1 MIESDLAMDFPLLPF
16 SDSRLFVC
24 RRKETVARGGRSF
37 RSNRKPAGSARP
49 ESRCTA
55 IPGTIMN
62 RRTVVFTLAFLF
74 GAIAVYA
81 SWPRKADLRAF
92 EPAEIAR
99 LETAMWRD
107 YYEGRYGALFY
118 HLYEVS
124 RTQFG
129 FSPLDGFR
137 IAWAAAR
144 AARAFQPTRSREAA
158 NAALAALV
166 HYYTLLAAA
175 APGGFDVAE
184 AAWLELDWWQ
194 ARREAAG
201 PQQYGVTIARV
212 AAITYGKKADDPSLL
227 TSGIGRAEA
236 MAYRDARGQAMT
248 DPDWSEIE
256 CRLRRAYRSLQAAV
270 AGGGP

>member
-1 MIESDLAMDFPLLPF
+1 
-16 SDSRLFVC
+16 
-24 RRKETVARGGRSF
+24 
-37 RSNRKPAGSARP
+37 
-49 ESRCTA
+49 
-55 IPGTIMN
+55 MN
-62 RRTVVFTLAFLF
+62 RRTVVFTLALLF
-74 GAIAVYA
+74 GAVAAHA

-99 LETAMWRD
+99 LETAMWRV
-107 YYEGRYGALFY
+107 YYEGCYPALFY

-137 IAWAAAR
+137 IAWAAVR
-144 AARAFQPTRSREAA
+144 AAKAFQPTRSREAA
-158 NAALAALV
+158 DAALPPLV
-166 HYYTLLAAA
+166 NYYRLLAAA

-201 PQQYGVTIARV
+201 PQEYGVTIARV

-236 MAYRDARGQAMT
+236 MAYRDARGPAMT
-248 DPDWSEIE
+248 EPDWSEIE
-256 CRLRRAYRSLQAAV
+256 CRLRRAYRSLKAAV
-270 AGGGP
+270 AGNGP

>member
-1 MIESDLAMDFPLLPF
+1 
-16 SDSRLFVC
+16 
-24 RRKETVARGGRSF
+24 
-37 RSNRKPAGSARP
+37 
-49 ESRCTA
+49 
-55 IPGTIMN
+55 MN
-62 RRTVVFTLAFLF
+62 RRTVVFTLALLF
-74 GAIAVYA
+74 GAVAAHA

-107 YYEGRYGALFY
+107 YYEKRHLALFY

-137 IAWAAAR
+137 IAWAAVR
-144 AARAFQPTRSREAA
+144 AAKAFQPTRSREAA
-158 NAALAALV
+158 DAALPPLV
-166 HYYTLLAAA
+166 NYYRLLAAA

-201 PQQYGVTIARV
+201 PQEYGVTIARV

-236 MAYRDARGQAMT
+236 MAYRDARGPAT
-248 DPDWSEIE
+248 TELDWSEIE
-256 CRLRRAYRSLQAAV
+256 CRLRRAYRSLKAAV
-270 AGGGP
+270 AGNGP